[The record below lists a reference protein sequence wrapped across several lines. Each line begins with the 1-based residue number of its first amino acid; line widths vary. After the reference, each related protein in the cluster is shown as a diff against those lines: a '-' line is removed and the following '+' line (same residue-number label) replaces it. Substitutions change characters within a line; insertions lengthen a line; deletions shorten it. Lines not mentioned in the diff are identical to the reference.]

1 MESKNVNISEEISK
15 RKAEKGIEN
24 LDFLYQQIHDDNVE
38 EEEEEQEEK
47 KNENN
52 NI

>member
-38 EEEEEQEEK
+38 EEEEQEDD
-47 KNENN
+47 KNEKN